1 MKKIILSIAFL
12 VSNIFASEK
21 ELKIEKRLISN
32 YFTLNYKLHL
42 LNARYLASAKRPE
55 HDKYFEE
62 KFENILKEQREIT
75 KKISDISRIEINWL
89 EQDLY
94 SKVKK
99 LVESSKF
106 PLRANLAGEIERSR
120 IFKKLA
126 EEVKS

>member
-1 MKKIILSIAFL
+1 MKKIILSIALL
-12 VSNIFASEK
+12 VSNIFASEQL
-21 ELKIEKRLISN
+21 EIEKRLVGN

-42 LNARYLASAKRPE
+42 LNARYLASEKRPE

-94 SKVKK
+94 SKVKN

-106 PLRANLAGEIERSR
+106 PLRANLVCEIQRS
-120 IFKKLA
+120 IFFKKLA

>member
-21 ELKIEKRLISN
+21 ELKIEKRLVGN

-55 HDKYFEE
+55 DDKYFEE

-94 SKVKK
+94 
-99 LVESSKF
+99 LIESSKF
-106 PLRANLAGEIERSR
+106 PLRANLAGEIERS
-120 IFKKLA
+120 IFFKKLA

>member
-12 VSNIFASEK
+12 VSNILASEK

-42 LNARYLASAKRPE
+42 LNARYLASEKRPE

-75 KKISDISRIEINWL
+75 KRISDISRTEINWL

-94 SKVKK
+94 LKVKK

-106 PLRANLAGEIERSR
+106 PLRTNLVCEIERSR
-120 IFKKLA
+120 IFKRLA
-126 EEVKS
+126 KEVKS

>member
-21 ELKIEKRLISN
+21 ELKIEKRLVGN

-94 SKVKK
+94 LKVKK

-106 PLRANLAGEIERSR
+106 PLRANLAGEIERS
-120 IFKKLA
+120 IFFKKLA

>member
-1 MKKIILSIAFL
+1 MKKIILSIVFL
-12 VSNIFASEK
+12 VSNILASEK

-55 HDKYFEE
+55 DDKYFEE
-62 KFENILKEQREIT
+62 KFENILKAQREIT

-99 LVESSKF
+99 LVEVSKF
-106 PLRANLAGEIERSR
+106 PLRANLVCEIQRSR